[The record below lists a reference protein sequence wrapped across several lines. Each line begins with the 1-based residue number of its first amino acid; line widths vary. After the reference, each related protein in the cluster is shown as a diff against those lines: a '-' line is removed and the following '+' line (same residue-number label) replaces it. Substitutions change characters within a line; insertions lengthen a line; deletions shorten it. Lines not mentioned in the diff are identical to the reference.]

1 MAIMLTFSTITIN
14 IALSSDSLIETEDV
28 NLHEETTEQFDN
40 HSRDNY
46 HVSWRWI
53 GQYNIQLMSDS
64 EVRDTISL
72 QFPPLSI
79 FIYYTRLF
87 LVTNIKPIFEGN
99 VL

>member
-64 EVRDTISL
+64 ELGI
-72 QFPPLSI
+72 QFLCSFHLYP
-79 FIYYTRLF
+79 F
-87 LVTNIKPIFEGN
+87 LYIIQDCS
-99 VL
+99 